1 MSQIVQEI
9 TAKIEAIEQENKE
22 IRESKGMVEEEL
34 YKTMQKLE
42 TLQENQK

>member
-22 IRESKGMVEEEL
+22 IRETKAMVEEEL